1 MRLAGNDP
9 ASAPRIEFDFLTTE
23 HDRREMV
30 EGVKAAR
37 HIVGQPAFAPFR
49 GAAIYPG
56 TGVQSDADILDFVR
70 NTSETEFHP
79 SCTCRMGQDAMAV
92 TGPDLKVH
100 GIENLRVID
109 ASVMPAVISANLN
122 ATVMMIAEKAADMI
136 RGHPALAPTRPRF
149 AFDGV
154 QTS

>member
-1 MRLAGNDP
+1 MGGCHAANAHVGTVVVVSPQPLCGDVLSLLYR
-9 ASAPRIEFDFLTTE
+9 FDNIL
-23 HDRREMV
+23 V
-30 EGVKAAR
+30 
-37 HIVGQPAFAPFR
+37 QPLVP
-49 GAAIYPG
+49 
-56 TGVQSDADILDFVR
+56 
-70 NTSETEFHP
+70 H
-79 SCTCRMGQDAMAV
+79 RMGQDAMAV

-154 QTS
+154 QAF